1 MRRSP
6 RRASPTSNGSSSSV
20 HRLPA
25 GSLAV
30 DGLERRLNRAY
41 DHGVMMNEQP
51 TQQETRPTTPEPSS
65 GRLQV
70 LATEHWSLLAT
81 RSLTYMESFSR
92 VSMFLSVLT
101 GAVVA
106 LALFAQVDHF
116 HETFLMAAVLILTVV
131 VFVGLVTI
139 GRGISLNRENFRW
152 VAGMNRLRHAYLEMS
167 PDLEPYFV
175 AGTHDDFRGIVL
187 TMSLPDPEKQSW
199 IAGLA
204 QGTQTLPAMMA
215 VIVTLVAGLL
225 GALIAAL
232 FGASTVVAVLVA
244 AVVFL
249 VMNLVI
255 GFLSQRAFFKD

>member
-1 MRRSP
+1 
-6 RRASPTSNGSSSSV
+6 
-20 HRLPA
+20 
-25 GSLAV
+25 
-30 DGLERRLNRAY
+30 
-41 DHGVMMNEQP
+41 MMNEQP
-51 TQQETRPTTPEPSS
+51 AQQESRPTTPEPSS

-70 LATEHWSLLAT
+70 LATEHWSLLAS
-81 RSLTYMESFSR
+81 RSLTYTESFSR

-116 HETFLMAAVLILTVV
+116 HETFLMAAILILAVV

-139 GRGISLNRENFRW
+139 GRVISLNRENFRW
-152 VAGMNRLRHAYLEMS
+152 VAGMNRLRHAYLEMY

-175 AGTHDDFRGIVL
+175 ASKHDDFRGIVL
-187 TMSLPDPEKQSW
+187 TMSLPDPQTQSPLG
-199 IAGLA
+199 GLA
-204 QGTQTLPAMMA
+204 EGMQTLPAMMA

-255 GFLSQRAFFKD
+255 GFLSQRAFFKSVRSLPARFPSPNA